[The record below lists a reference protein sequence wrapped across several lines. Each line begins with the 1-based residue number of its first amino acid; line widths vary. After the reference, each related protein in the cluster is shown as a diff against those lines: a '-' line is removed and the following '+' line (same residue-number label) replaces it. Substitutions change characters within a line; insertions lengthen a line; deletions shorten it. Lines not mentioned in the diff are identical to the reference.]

1 MTRRFRYV
9 LEPVRLQRAWSL
21 LDLRQQLAAC
31 NAAVAAQERKTGEL
45 QRQAE
50 AVRQEWRELAGPARV
65 LRPDMLKG
73 YSAYLAQLE
82 RGLAEATAALAARE
96 RERAHAALLVAQAM
110 RELDAV
116 ERHKADQHADFVAAG
131 DKAQMRDADDHWSIL
146 RTRRAH
152 VGQA

>member
-1 MTRRFRYV
+1 
-9 LEPVRLQRAWSL
+9 
-21 LDLRQQLAAC
+21 
-31 NAAVAAQERKTGEL
+31 
-45 QRQAE
+45 
-50 AVRQEWRELAGPARV
+50 
-65 LRPDMLKG
+65 LKG

-82 RGLAEATAALAARE
+82 RGLAEAAAELAARE

-116 ERHKADQHADFVAAG
+116 ERHKADQRADFVAAG